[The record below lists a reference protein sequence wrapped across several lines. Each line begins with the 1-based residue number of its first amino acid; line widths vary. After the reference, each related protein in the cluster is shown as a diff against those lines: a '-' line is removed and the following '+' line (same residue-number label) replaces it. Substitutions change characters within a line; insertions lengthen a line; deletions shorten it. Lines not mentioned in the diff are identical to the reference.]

1 MAQPLT
7 EPVTRAPAAKTRP
20 FRFGVMLSER
30 FAPEYHLPRDR
41 AAWADTARRLEDEG
55 YATVFLVDHFHSTYA
70 PLVALMAAAAA
81 TTTLRI
87 GTLVLAVDF
96 RNPMVLAK
104 DAATL
109 DFLSGGRLEIGLG
122 AGWDATDYR
131 TAGIP
136 FDPPATRIERLEELA
151 ELLPRLLAG
160 EATIYAGRHFT
171 VDAPAGVALAQQR
184 PHPPVLIGGGGH
196 RVLSLAARCAEI
208 VGVNFTIGGGAFSKA
223 NLETTSAAAT
233 RERIAWIRRAAGA
246 RFDGLELNVTP
257 LAVVAESKVSAAEEL
272 ARRLGLSPGHVLE
285 SPFFLCGPAEQI
297 VDDLE
302 ARRAEFGFSYV
313 VFTGGHE
320 RQLADVVARLAGT

>member
-1 MAQPLT
+1 
-7 EPVTRAPAAKTRP
+7 
-20 FRFGVMLSER
+20 MLSEH
-30 FAPEYHLPRDR
+30 FAPDYHLPRDR

-70 PLVALMAAAAA
+70 PLIALMAAADA

-122 AGWDATDYR
+122 AGWDAADYR
-131 TAGIP
+131 TAGIA
-136 FDPPATRIERLEELA
+136 FDPPGARIGRLEELA
-151 ELLPRLLAG
+151 DLLPRLLAG
-160 EATIYAGRHFT
+160 EATISEGRHFT
-171 VDAPAGVALAQQR
+171 VDAPADVALAQQR
-184 PHPPVLIGGGGH
+184 PHPPILIGGGGR
-196 RVLSLAARCAEI
+196 RVLSLAGRCADI

-233 RERIAWIRRAAGA
+233 RERIAWIRKAAGP
-246 RFDGLELNVTP
+246 RFDKLELNVTP
-257 LAVVAESKVSAAEEL
+257 LAVVANNKAAAAEQI
-272 ARRLGLSPGHVLE
+272 ARRLSLRTEHVLE

-302 ARRAEFGFSYV
+302 ARRTEFGFSYV

-320 RQLADVVARLAGT
+320 HELANVVARLAGT